1 MPRHVIRYTS
11 ESWRTV
17 EVEGDTPEQA
27 LKNFQNEEN
36 VDWSTVNEYDVFVDY
51 EHAEVA

>member
-1 MPRHVIRYTS
+1 MPKYNIRYTL
-11 ESWRTV
+11 ESWREV
-17 EVEGDTPEQA
+17 EVEGDTPEEA
-27 LKNFQNEEN
+27 LRNFRNEEN